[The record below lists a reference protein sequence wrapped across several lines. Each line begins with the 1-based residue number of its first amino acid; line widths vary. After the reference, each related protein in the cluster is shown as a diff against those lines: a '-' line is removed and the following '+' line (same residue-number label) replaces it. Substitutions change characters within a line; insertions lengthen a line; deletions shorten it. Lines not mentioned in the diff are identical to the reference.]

1 MNDNLI
7 RNPDLFFNS
16 MEAFTRT
23 LNEEPAKDSIKQHNG
38 FDYLPIGYVEPDLR
52 NIFSGMVKFNIINS
66 RSVGNETEVT
76 ASIEVF
82 HPVALEWWAYHGIG
96 SDIDPSMAYAE
107 AKKTAAK
114 QIGPRYGSNLN
125 RKEYGDYNPA
135 ASEEIKIKEQGDI
148 PPDVLKSV
156 KKAKTLADL
165 DLVFESVP
173 DLHKNSKFLTLVMN
187 RKTYIKQ
194 NGNK

>member
-7 RNPDLFFNS
+7 RNPTLFQNS

-23 LNEEPAKDSIKQHNG
+23 LNEEPTTEDVKQFNG
-38 FDYLPIGYVEPDLR
+38 FDYLPIGYVEPKLR
-52 NIFSGMVKFNIINS
+52 GDFFGCVKFGITNS
-66 RSVGNETEVT
+66 RTVGTETEVT
-76 ASIEVF
+76 ARISVF
-82 HPVALEWWAYHGIG
+82 HPVALEWWDYDGIG
-96 SDIDPSMAYAE
+96 MDVDPSIAYAE

-135 ASEEIKIKEQGDI
+135 ASEDIKLKEQGDI

-165 DLVFESVP
+165 DLIFESVP
-173 DLHKNSKFLTLVMN
+173 ELKKNSKFLSLIIT
-187 RKTYIKQ
+187 RKTYIKSL
-194 NGNK
+194 K

>member
-7 RNPDLFFNS
+7 RNPDLFFSS

-52 NIFSGMVKFNIINS
+52 NVFSGMVKFNILNS

-82 HPVALEWWAYHGIG
+82 HPVALEWWSYHGIG

-135 ASEEIKIKEQGDI
+135 ASEDIKLKEQGDI

-173 DLHKNSKFLTLVMN
+173 DLHKNHKFLKLIME
-187 RKTYIKQ
+187 RKTYIK
-194 NGNK
+194 NLK

>member
-7 RNPDLFFNS
+7 RNSELFFNS
-16 MEAFTRT
+16 MAAFTRI
-23 LNEEPAKDSIKQHNG
+23 LNEDPKPDSIKQYNG

-52 NIFSGMVKFNIINS
+52 DVFSGMVKFNILNS
-66 RSVGNETEVT
+66 RSVGQETEVT

-82 HPVALEWWAYHGIG
+82 HPVAYEWWRFDGIG
-96 SDIDPSMAYAE
+96 MHTDPSMAYAE

-125 RKEYGDYNPA
+125 RKEYGDYNPTT
-135 ASEEIKIKEQGDI
+135 SDEIKLKEQGDI
-148 PPDVLKSV
+148 PPDILKSV
-156 KKAKTLADL
+156 KRAKTLADL

-173 DLHKNSKFLTLVMN
+173 DLHNNNKFMLLVLK
-187 RKTYIKQ
+187 RKTYIK
-194 NGNK
+194 NGNR

>member
-1 MNDNLI
+1 MNEKLI
-7 RNPDLFFNS
+7 RDPDLFFNS
-16 MEAFTRT
+16 MEAFTRI
-23 LNEEPAKDSIKQHNG
+23 LNEEPKADSIKQYNN

-52 NIFSGMVKFNIINS
+52 ETFHGMVKFNIINS

-76 ASIEVF
+76 ANIDVF
-82 HPVALEWWAYHGIG
+82 HPVALEWWSYSGIG
-96 SDIDPSMAYAE
+96 MDVDPSQAYAE

-135 ASEEIKIKEQGDI
+135 ATVEIKLQEQGDI

-187 RKTYIKQ
+187 RKKYIKE

>member
-7 RNPDLFFNS
+7 RNSDLFFNS
-16 MEAFTRT
+16 MAAFTRV
-23 LNEEPAKDSIKQHNG
+23 LNEDPKPDSIKQFNG

-52 NIFSGMVKFNIINS
+52 DVFSGMVKFNILNS

-76 ASIEVF
+76 ASITVF
-82 HPVALEWWAYHGIG
+82 HPVAYEWFQFDGIG
-96 SDIDPSMAYAE
+96 MDVDPSMAYAE

-125 RKEYGDYNPA
+125 RKEYGDYNPVS
-135 ASEEIKIKEQGDI
+135 SEDIKLKEQGDI

-156 KKAKTLADL
+156 KRAKTLADL
-165 DLVFESVP
+165 DLIFESAP
-173 DLHKNSKFLTLVMN
+173 DLKKNSKFLSLIIS
-187 RKTYIKQ
+187 RKTYIKN
-194 NGNK
+194 NGK

>member
-1 MNDNLI
+1 MNEKLI
-7 RNPDLFFNS
+7 RDPKGFWAD
-16 MEAFTRT
+16 MEAFTRK
-23 LNEEPAKDSIKQHNG
+23 LNETPNPEWIKQHNG
-38 FDYLPIGYVEPDLR
+38 FDYIPIGFLEPDLR
-52 NIFSGMVKFNIINS
+52 DMFSGLVTFQITGSKLK
-66 RSVGNETEVT
+66 GQDTEIT
-76 ASIEVF
+76 ARVSVF
-82 HPVALEWWAYHGIG
+82 HPVALEWLHHDGVATDFVDSIAFG
-96 SDIDPSMAYAE
+96 E

-114 QIGPRYGSNLN
+114 QIGIRFGANLN

-135 ASEEIKIKEQGDI
+135 ASEDIKLKEQGDI

-187 RKTYIKQ
+187 RKKYIKE